1 MAEGH
6 PFASSGSADLTG
18 IPDVL
23 RSTWL
28 RAHLV
33 CGTWASASMWVVSW
47 FDFAVLTSLNE
58 QCPIDFFVGLQNG
71 DSAGLGFGG
80 GESYVG
86 LG

>member
-1 MAEGH
+1 
-6 PFASSGSADLTG
+6 
-18 IPDVL
+18 
-23 RSTWL
+23 
-28 RAHLV
+28 
-33 CGTWASASMWVVSW
+33 MWVVCW
-47 FDFAVLTSLNE
+47 FDFVVLTSLNE